1 MDIYVDIYE
10 LLVGWPPFTRRQPYG
25 AVQDTCIDVY
35 ICVLH
40 VSVCVDVPFIDDK
53 SMLVLKVCV

>member
-1 MDIYVDIYE
+1 VDIYVDIYE
-10 LLVGWPPFTRRQPYG
+10 LLVGWPPFTRRQPYV
-25 AVQDTCIDVY
+25 AVQGMCIDVY

-40 VSVCVDVPFIDDK
+40 VIVCVDVPFIDDK